1 MLVPSDRRL
10 LNRVRMIHLLALSA
24 LGIGLK
30 RSNSLQQIS
39 RKVLIFGG
47 GEGPNHYNQVRSLPP
62 FPRQLYVPCARS
74 LAPHRSMLTNPPPAL
89 LHGPLILGY
98 KQVVLVGDR
107 LS

>member
-1 MLVPSDRRL
+1 M
-10 LNRVRMIHLLALSA
+10 
-24 LGIGLK
+24 
-30 RSNSLQQIS
+30 SNSLQQIS

-47 GEGPNHYNQVRSLPP
+47 GEGPNYYNQVRSLPP

-74 LAPHRSMLTNPPPAL
+74 LAPHGSLPRTALVPRSTLTNPPPAL

-98 KQVVLVGDR
+98 KQVVLVRDR